1 MLAELC
7 AGATL
12 LALIAYGVLG
22 GADFGGGVWDVF
34 ARGPRKKEQR
44 EAIARAMGPVWEAN
58 HVWLIFVIVLLFT
71 VFPRVFYAVS
81 VGLFV
86 PFHLVLVGITLRGA
100 AFAFRSHEAHATHDA
115 GERTAAWGVV
125 FGIASIITPVLLG
138 MCFGAVTTGG
148 LRIDGERVW
157 FESGSTPWLTLF
169 SLCMGCA
176 ALSLFAYLAAV
187 FLCLETS
194 GALQEDFRRRALA
207 AGTVVVIGASLTI
220 PLAYFQARHLWIGLI
235 SVRAAPVV
243 LAGGVAALTSGWAL
257 WRRRYRLSR
266 LATVLQVALLLVGWA
281 AAQYPY
287 IIYPDLSLATAQ
299 PDPVTMRFVLWTLP
313 FGAALLGPSLWFLFK
328 VFKGAPPAQRLRR
341 AQAEV
346 PEGDGGEHQQRDDRD
361 QQKG

>member
-1 MLAELC
+1 LGLAELC
-7 AGATL
+7 AGVTL

-22 GADFGGGVWDVF
+22 GADFGGGVWDAF

-44 EAIARAMGPVWEAN
+44 EAIAHAMGPVWEAN

-71 VFPRVFYAVS
+71 IFPRVFYAVS
-81 VGLFV
+81 IGLYV

-100 AFAFRSHEAHATHDA
+100 AFAFRSHEAHATGSESGA
-115 GERTAAWGVV
+115 TSAWGVV
-125 FGIASIITPVLLG
+125 FGIASIITPMLLG

-157 FESGSTPWLTLF
+157 FESSAPWLSLF
-169 SLCMGCA
+169 SLCMGSA

-194 GALQEDFRRRALA
+194 GALQEDFRRRALW
-207 AGTVVVIGASLTI
+207 AGTVVVIGAALTI
-220 PLAYFQARHLWIGLI
+220 PLTYFQARHLWNGL
-235 SVRAAPVV
+235 SSMRAAPVV

-257 WRRRYRLSR
+257 WRRRYRLAR

-287 IIYPDLSLATAQ
+287 IVYPDLSLESAR

-313 FGAALLGPSLWFLFK
+313 FGAMLLGPSLWFLFK
-328 VFKGAPPAQRLRR
+328 VFKGAPRR
-341 AQAEV
+341 SLPPTRE
-346 PEGDGGEHQQRDDRD
+346 
-361 QQKG
+361 